1 MGVEGA
7 AGSLPALPLPCRAPA
22 LGEVTGPEPWP
33 EPGPSAGSEWRV
45 PLVPV
50 VQKVVTRFPPVP
62 QQQLLLASLPAGS
75 PQCVSCAVVGNGGI
89 LNNSHVGRE
98 IDGHDYVFR

>member
-1 MGVEGA
+1 MSRAPGRGWGEGA
-7 AGSLPALPLPCRAPA
+7 AGSLPALPLPCPPPAP
-22 LGEVTGPEPWP
+22 GETA
-33 EPGPSAGSEWRV
+33 SAGSEWRV

-50 VQKVVTRFPPVP
+50 VQKVVTRFPAVP

-75 PQCVSCAVVGNGGI
+75 PRCVSCAVVGNGGI